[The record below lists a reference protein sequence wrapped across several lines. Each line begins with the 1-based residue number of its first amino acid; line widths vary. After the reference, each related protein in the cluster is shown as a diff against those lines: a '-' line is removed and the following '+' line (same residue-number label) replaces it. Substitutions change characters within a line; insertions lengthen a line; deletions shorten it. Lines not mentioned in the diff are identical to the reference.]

1 MKRILLRVTKLKTH
15 FLHFS
20 ARKVDINGWGGGG
33 QEKLAG
39 LVHPAACW
47 HVFKWPS
54 FLETKRLAVSLLG
67 NVMWLADGYL
77 STAASAIHLVPQ
89 QCPCWGICCIF
100 HSVITWFGIPRGE
113 KESLAGK
120 TMGCTNLAGKACTS
134 VPLLTAKI
142 PPSVSAHFE
151 TLSSSLSLAKS
162 NNSLFISPVNFIIWF
177 FSVFL

>member
-1 MKRILLRVTKLKTH
+1 MKHILLRVTKLKTH

-20 ARKVDINGWGGGG
+20 RRKVDINGWGG

-77 STAASAIHLVPQ
+77 STAASAIHLFPQ

-100 HSVITWFGIPRGE
+100 HSVITWFGIPWGE
-113 KESLAGK
+113 GESLAGK
-120 TMGCTNLAGKACTS
+120 TMGCTNLAGNACTS
-134 VPLLTAKI
+134 VPLLTEPRYLHLCRPILKCFLL
-142 PPSVSAHFE
+142 PSLLPNPIIHF
-151 TLSSSLSLAKS
+151 S
-162 NNSLFISPVNFIIWF
+162 
-177 FSVFL
+177 FLQWIL